1 VGPKFRAVAEWFIAI
16 AIVHVPRGIPAA
28 EKAREK
34 NADSFDVFILDPVV
48 TYLIK
53 RDLR

>member
-1 VGPKFRAVAEWFIAI
+1 MLEWFIAI

-28 EKAREK
+28 QHQRREREGERK

>member
-1 VGPKFRAVAEWFIAI
+1 MLEWFIAI
-16 AIVHVPRGIPAA
+16 AIVHVPRAILAGRAA
-28 EKAREK
+28 EREGERK